1 MTTATAHGNK
11 TLLLT
16 FALSLFLSA
25 FLMFLLQPMTGKML
39 LPLVGGTPAGWI
51 VAMAFFQTALLGGY
65 FLAHF
70 LSRLSV
76 HKHALAYLTLLI
88 IGLFFLPAS
97 LKNASVLN
105 DSAQTAQGIFLLLSV
120 TIAIPFT
127 ALAATSSTLQRL
139 FMTAGHHT
147 SHDPY
152 YLYGASNLGSFAG
165 LIAYPL
171 AVEPFFTLSDQAQN
185 WLYGYILLIF
195 CGILSLIFT
204 LKNSAKT
211 TAAPLQAEAPAPVTS
226 RQRLLWIALAFVPSS
241 LMLGVTTHITTDIF
255 SAPMVWVIPLGLYLL
270 TFVIAFGRRQ
280 LIPLRLISKIHP
292 PVVAMAFAFM
302 MILAGMA
309 RFSWQAMA
317 WHLLAFTVTALMCH
331 LRLAQS
337 RPLGNDRALTE
348 FYLLIAV
355 GGALGGLLN
364 AFIAPMLFNTLAEYP
379 VILLASCALN
389 PDFRKKI
396 SNRYVLLYLAGCA
409 LMLVYGVIYKGGF
422 STAFVQNTFLAAIFI
437 MVAFHPRATII
448 ACIALFTLTTLVLD
462 TDKTLLRERNFFG
475 VIKVYDTVNT
485 EISPPLNIRFMKHGT
500 TVHGLQVRMPEFET
514 KPTSYFTE
522 KGPIGDIFRYYA
534 PKDIAVMGLGAGT
547 LNCYA
552 TPERAFTFLEI
563 DPAIVNVAKSYFTFI
578 SKCKGRTEP
587 RIIVGDGRLELGKL
601 KDEKFN
607 LIILDAFSSD
617 MVPTHLLT
625 REAMQLYAQHL
636 HPGGLMLFNI
646 SNRFF
651 DLETVIAGTARSLD
665 LHSRYILDAAVTE
678 PYAYISKWIVVSA
691 DENIL
696 LPLEAVG
703 WAKVDTM
710 HTMLRPWTDDHTDFL
725 HAMAF

>member
-1 MTTATAHGNK
+1 MKSSCDSIRSKA
-11 TLLLT
+11 LLLV
-16 FALSLFLSA
+16 FGFSLFLSA
-25 FLMFLLQPMTGKML
+25 FLMFLLQPMIGKML

-51 VAMAFFQTALLGGY
+51 VAMAFFQSALLGGY
-65 FLAHF
+65 LLAH
-70 LSRLSV
+70 LLTRLSV
-76 HKHALAYLTLLI
+76 RGHALSYLALLGAGI
-88 IGLFFLPAS
+88 FFLPVSLQNAS
-97 LKNASVLN
+97 LLN
-105 DSAQTAQGIFLLLSV
+105 GISPTAPGIFLLLSATV
-120 TIAIPFT
+120 AVPFM

-171 AVEPFFTLSDQAQN
+171 AVEPFFALSGQAQD
-185 WLYGYILLIF
+185 WLYGYLLLIAAGAL
-195 CGILSLIFT
+195 CLIAAGREEA
-204 LKNSAKT
+204 AK
-211 TAAPLQAEAPAPVTS
+211 AAPLPISATPVTS

-255 SAPMVWVIPLGLYLL
+255 SAPMVWVLPLGLYLL
-270 TFVIAFGRRQ
+270 TFVIAFSRKPF
-280 LIPLRLISKIHP
+280 IPMRLISGIQP

-302 MILAGMA
+302 MILAGVA

-317 WHLLAFTVTALMCH
+317 WHLIAFAVTALMCH

-348 FYLLIAV
+348 FYLWLAV

-364 AFIAPMLFNTLAEYP
+364 AFIAPVLFDTLAEYP
-379 VILLASCALN
+379 VVLLASCALN
-389 PDFRKKI
+389 PGFSRKL
-396 SNRYVLLYLAGCA
+396 SNRHILLYLAGCA
-409 LMLVYGVIYKGGF
+409 LMIAYGVVYRGGF
-422 STAFVQNTFLAAIFI
+422 STEFVQNAFLAAIFI

-448 ACIALFTLTTLVLD
+448 ACVALFALTSTVLE
-462 TDKTLLRERNFFG
+462 TDKTVLRERNFYG
-475 VIKVYDTVNT
+475 VIKVYDTAGGDAR
-485 EISPPLNIRFMKHGT
+485 PPLGIRFMKHGT
-500 TVHGLQVRMPEFET
+500 TVHGLQVQTPELET
-514 KPTSYFTE
+514 TPTSYFTE
-522 KGPIGDIFRYYA
+522 KGPIGDIFSYYA

-563 DPAIVNVAKSYFTFI
+563 DPAVVDVAGNYFTFLG
-578 SKCKGRTEP
+578 KCKGKTAP
-587 RIIVGDGRLELGKL
+587 RIIVGDGRLELARL

-625 REAMQLYAQHL
+625 REAMQMYGQHL
-636 HPGGLMLFNI
+636 TPGGLMLFNI

-651 DLETVIAGTARSLD
+651 NLENVIAGTAESLG
-665 LHSRYILDAAVTE
+665 LHSRFILDATTTE
-678 PYAYISKWIVVSA
+678 PYAYVSKWIVVSA
-691 DENIL
+691 DENVL

-703 WAKVDTM
+703 WEKVDTM
-710 HTMLRPWTDDHTDFL
+710 KSMLRPWTDDHTDFL
-725 HAMAF
+725 HAIAF